1 MNPLVTYIKQT
12 ILGLYTKAE
21 AFAIAKWLLT
31 SHFHFSMMELYGG
44 KDRVFSEKEKHELDD
59 ILHRLLQKEPIQYIL
74 GKETFCGMSFEVN
87 SSVLIPRPETE
98 ELVRWIVED
107 SAERQSLRILD
118 IGTGS
123 GCIAISL
130 AKEIKGSS
138 VTGWDISENAL
149 KTAQHN
155 AEMNNASVKFI
166 LQDVFKPFPET
177 EKFHVIVSNP
187 PYIQQIERSKMD
199 DQVSLW
205 EPGMALF
212 VPDDDP
218 FIFYKRIMDIGRQL
232 LLPGGKLFFEIN
244 QKYGEEVCQLLRNG
258 DFCEVELRKDINGN
272 DRMIKAEL

>member
-12 ILGLYTKAE
+12 ILGLYTEAE

-166 LQDVFKPFPET
+166 LQDAFKPFPET

>member
-1 MNPLVTYIKQT
+1 MNPLVTYIKQA
-12 ILGLYTKAE
+12 ILGLYTEAE

-44 KDRVFSEKEKHELDD
+44 KDRIFSEKEKHELDD

-74 GKETFCGMSFEVN
+74 GKETFCGMSFVVN
-87 SSVLIPRPETE
+87 PSVLIPRPETE

-244 QKYGEEVCQLLRNG
+244 QKYGEEVCQLLRDG
-258 DFCEVELRKDINGN
+258 DFCEVELRQDINGN

>member
-12 ILGLYTKAE
+12 ILGLYTEAE

-212 VPDDDP
+212 VPNDDP

>member
-12 ILGLYTKAE
+12 ILGLYTEAE

-130 AKEIKGSS
+130 AKEIKSSS

-166 LQDVFKPFPET
+166 LQDVFNPFPET

-218 FIFYKRIMDIGRQL
+218 FIFYRRIMDIGRQL

>member
-1 MNPLVTYIKQT
+1 M
-12 ILGLYTKAE
+12 
-21 AFAIAKWLLT
+21 
-31 SHFHFSMMELYGG
+31 
-44 KDRVFSEKEKHELDD
+44 DD